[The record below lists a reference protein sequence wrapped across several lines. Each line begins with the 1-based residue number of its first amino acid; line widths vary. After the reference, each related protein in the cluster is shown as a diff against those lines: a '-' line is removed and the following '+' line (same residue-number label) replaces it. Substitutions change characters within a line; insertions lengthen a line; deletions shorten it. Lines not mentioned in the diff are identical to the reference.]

1 MSPFAVAAAFAL
13 LVAAVLA
20 EVDRDAPRSTRTL
33 VSRLLS
39 AAAGLSLLFAFD
51 RPAARTAAV
60 LALAAALVAP
70 RSLVC
75 LIAAA
80 AAVLAALRPAPAT
93 ASGGE
98 VTLLVAA
105 LALALAAAAF
115 QASEAGA
122 ASRPS
127 AEGAAVFAGA
137 ALSLLLSTLDGGRIL
152 RWRYGLGGDGARI
165 ELPGAS
171 LVLGLALLASLGGT
185 LSIAAH
191 RLASTGP
198 SGRMSLL
205 GRRLLIL
212 GAGLA
217 GLGWGVVAGQGLGR
231 RPQAL
236 ARGAVDLAALL
247 LAVGLL
253 AGSLRRLLAAS
264 SPRTDS
270 SSTRASRRSSAALL
284 GWAAAATLV
293 AAAAAGVE
301 SWWAEGSY
309 ATAGVAEASA
319 VALLG
324 LAAVQ
329 PTRLARPR
337 AALFLLGLLAFLARA
352 V

>member
-1 MSPFAVAAAFAL
+1 
-13 LVAAVLA
+13 
-20 EVDRDAPRSTRTL
+20 
-33 VSRLLS
+33 
-39 AAAGLSLLFAFD
+39 
-51 RPAARTAAV
+51 
-60 LALAAALVAP
+60 
-70 RSLVC
+70 
-75 LIAAA
+75 
-80 AAVLAALRPAPAT
+80 
-93 ASGGE
+93 
-98 VTLLVAA
+98 LVAA

-270 SSTRASRRSSAALL
+270 SSTRASRWSSAALL